1 MNLYLHRCLNPLDMS
16 KLITKG
22 RKYPKSW
29 NVSKSEQKVFI
40 SYYPQ
45 ICQSKGLFLGLRK
58 NDHAHISKSLL
69 TVYDNKLSH
78 LMI

>member
-29 NVSKSEQKVFI
+29 NVSKSEQKSSFLTI
-40 SYYPQ
+40 MKLNPQ
-45 ICQSKGLFLGLRK
+45 ICQSKGLFLDREKMTTPTLV
-58 NDHAHISKSLL
+58 NPF
-69 TVYDNKLSH
+69 
-78 LMI
+78 